1 MAQNCS
7 GWERTERFCELSI
20 FADLDILKFVQ
31 RTIRKL
37 EETVFYRDNQYCW
50 LSNSRGKELGMK
62 KKTFKRTGQQARKN
76 IHRTKFILET
86 REEYLTEQYKTALVI
101 LNVLANGYM
110 IFR

>member
-62 KKTFKRTGQQARKN
+62 KKRLKEQGNK
-76 IHRTKFILET
+76 LE
-86 REEYLTEQYKTALVI
+86 KTSIELS
-101 LNVLANGYM
+101 LFLKQEKST
-110 IFR
+110 